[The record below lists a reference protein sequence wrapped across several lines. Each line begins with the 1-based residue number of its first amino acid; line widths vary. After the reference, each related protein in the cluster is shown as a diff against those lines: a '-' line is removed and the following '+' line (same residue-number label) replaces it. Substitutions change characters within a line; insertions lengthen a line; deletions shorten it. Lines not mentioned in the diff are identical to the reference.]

1 MVTYEQVDNYMQELG
16 LRYYKGSNEF
26 ITNLALKTDKKYA
39 GEVAELLNSRAQG
52 LNSNNQIFYELK
64 NRSLTGSLC
73 ISAAFDSGL
82 FRHLGNMIIDE
93 KEMFSGKILDIGC
106 DCGIVTCFIARQYP
120 DCTVVGVDCNESA
133 VNNARELAEKLG
145 LSNVQFEVADI
156 FEYQAEEKYDLATS
170 FRGLLD
176 IAQGLTKG
184 VSVIGERSAREN
196 AYKDAFMPLAKAIAN
211 NLKDDASFISVE
223 RYTALYGWLGWMLA
237 LEECGIYAQA
247 DKSTQMVAKDISSP
261 KEYSVTFA
269 NRINKTNSI
278 DIYNSVMSVGFK
290 SGTGYDGAMAEF
302 ALYEDSDEIAFADV
316 YKDEKL
322 IHQFATATSNNGKY
336 MFYEADLDLRK
347 IKYVN
352 EKKKE
357 KMDKDFLQ
365 KREMYNADIYE
376 IKEYTIKSTVE

>member
-133 VNNARELAEKLG
+133 VNNARELAEKRISAQHSEEFFAQHSDFTVINDGRNTDEQIKRL
-145 LSNVQFEVADI
+145 FE
-156 FEYQAEEKYDLATS
+156 
-170 FRGLLD
+170 
-176 IAQGLTKG
+176 
-184 VSVIGERSAREN
+184 
-196 AYKDAFMPLAKAIAN
+196 
-211 NLKDDASFISVE
+211 
-223 RYTALYGWLGWMLA
+223 
-237 LEECGIYAQA
+237 
-247 DKSTQMVAKDISSP
+247 
-261 KEYSVTFA
+261 
-269 NRINKTNSI
+269 
-278 DIYNSVMSVGFK
+278 
-290 SGTGYDGAMAEF
+290 
-302 ALYEDSDEIAFADV
+302 EI
-316 YKDEKL
+316 
-322 IHQFATATSNNGKY
+322 
-336 MFYEADLDLRK
+336 M
-347 IKYVN
+347 
-352 EKKKE
+352 
-357 KMDKDFLQ
+357 
-365 KREMYNADIYE
+365 
-376 IKEYTIKSTVE
+376 